1 VAASST
7 PTHPW
12 HWTADADPGEGLLDR
27 TFPSQGEAETW
38 LGEFYPEL
46 RERGVRNVSLHEAD
60 RLVYGPMGLDP
71 A

>member
-1 VAASST
+1 MATPST
-7 PTHPW
+7 PGQPW
-12 HWTADADPGEGLLDR
+12 HWTADRDPGDGSLDR

-46 RERGVRNVSLHEAD
+46 RERGVRSVSLHEAD

>member
-1 VAASST
+1 MAGTST
-7 PTHPW
+7 PAHPW
-12 HWTADADPGEGLLDR
+12 HWRADSDPGDGLLDS
-27 TFPSQGEAETW
+27 TFPSQGEAVTW

-46 RERGVRNVSLHEAD
+46 RERGVRSVSLHEAH